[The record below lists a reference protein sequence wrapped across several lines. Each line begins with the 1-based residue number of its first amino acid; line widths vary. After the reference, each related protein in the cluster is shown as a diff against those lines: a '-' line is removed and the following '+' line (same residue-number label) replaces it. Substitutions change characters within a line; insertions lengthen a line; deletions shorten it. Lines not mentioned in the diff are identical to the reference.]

1 MSDNPLNLLK
11 EELENDDVS
20 QILYYYNYPLINFKN
35 LDSNQSQCNPQ
46 IPSDNGGVTT
56 R

>member
-20 QILYYYNYPLINFKN
+20 NSYININNSFISFYFFRFK
-35 LDSNQSQCNPQ
+35 
-46 IPSDNGGVTT
+46 
-56 R
+56 